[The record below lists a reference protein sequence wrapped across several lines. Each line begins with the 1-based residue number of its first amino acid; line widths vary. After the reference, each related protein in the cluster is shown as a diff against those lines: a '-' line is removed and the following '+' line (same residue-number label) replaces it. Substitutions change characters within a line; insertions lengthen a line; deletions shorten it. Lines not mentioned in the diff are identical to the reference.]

1 MDYLNL
7 CLLPRKGPL
16 TQGTEF
22 MSWIRM
28 LLLKPIS
35 YTFFSRKEI
44 SKILRSSY
52 LRGMNLASFFAV
64 SKIMIFV
71 TFVSN
76 ELFDNLITG
85 SQLFMVVM
93 LFEAL
98 RFSSTLYFPMAI
110 EKVSEAVVSIQRIK
124 V

>member
-1 MDYLNL
+1 
-7 CLLPRKGPL
+7 
-16 TQGTEF
+16 
-22 MSWIRM
+22 M

-52 LRGMNLASFFAV
+52 LRGMNLATFFAV

-71 TFVSN
+71 TFITS
-76 ELFDNLITG
+76 ELLDNLVTG
-85 SQLFMVVM
+85 SQVFVVVT

-98 RFSSTLYFPMAI
+98 RFSSTLYFPMAV
-110 EKVSEAVVSIQRIK
+110 EKMSEAVVSLRRIK
-124 V
+124 VW